1 MESPRY
7 GNSIR
12 VGSTRIA
19 GFIPFPTFII
29 FIASFLFAFIFIIL
43 EQIVFGIA
51 LIVVAFFLLAI
62 FGIPFGSSDRTLA
75 ARFLARMRH
84 NRRVA
89 DGEATFVNNHLSDRA
104 AEDLMGLPGALHTI
118 KPVKAVDGMGSEV
131 ELLHHTGVDMATVTF
146 ACAPRGVA
154 LQTQEDTDMQVGS
167 FSGFL
172 GSLASEGG
180 LHGVAVTV
188 DSIQKSSVPMAEA
201 ALEVLDPNSP
211 AASQA
216 IYRES
221 IGAMPLAV
229 SNVSTYVTLGWELS
243 ELDDDVEGA
252 YAEIVS
258 RLPRHESRLR
268 ASGAGPMHA
277 MSDPEYGDLMY
288 TAYNPDREREVERDI
303 QNDRPVV
310 RHFERSGPDFI
321 DGSHK
326 RVVLHDGVASMT
338 VMMMVPD
345 LGKKTETTYRRL
357 FEPSKH
363 FLRKRVTMLYRPI
376 PIHKNRS
383 RINNAE
389 RKSTAELSSQ
399 QHVTQFDTT
408 KAQGV
413 QVTMNQMT
421 RGALVHEWAL
431 MATVT
436 FEPTKAAQ
444 REAENEIKT
453 MMGGMEYHFVD
464 YAADAAFHQ
473 TLPLG
478 IFPWVYAA
486 DKKLLENSE
495 QELQKEK

>member
-12 VGSTRIA
+12 VGTTRIA

-29 FIASFLFAFIFIIL
+29 LLASFLIGFIFIIL
-43 EQIVFGIA
+43 EQFIFGIVF
-51 LIVVAFFLLAI
+51 IVVAAFLLAI
-62 FGIPFGSSDRTLA
+62 LGIPFGSSDRTLVM
-75 ARFLARMRH
+75 RVLARIRH

-89 DGEATFVNNHLSDRA
+89 DGEATFVNNHLSDRS

-118 KPVKAVDGMGSEV
+118 KPVKALDGLGSEV
-131 ELLHHTGVDMATVTF
+131 ELLHHSAVDMATVTF
-146 ACAPRGVA
+146 ACSPRGVA

-180 LHGVAVTV
+180 LLGASVTV
-188 DSIQKSSVPMAEA
+188 DSILKSSVPMAEA
-201 ALEVLDPNSP
+201 ALESIDPYAP
-211 AASQA
+211 AASKQ
-216 IYRES
+216 IYRET
-221 IGAMPLAV
+221 IGSMPLSV
-229 SNVSTYVTLGWELS
+229 SNVLTYVTLGWQLS
-243 ELDDDVEGA
+243 ELDDDTEGA

-258 RLPRHESRLR
+258 RLPGHESRLQ
-268 ASGAGPMHA
+268 AAGAGPMHA
-277 MSDPEYGDLMY
+277 MNDPEYGDLMY
-288 TAYNPDREREVERDI
+288 TAYNPARESEVERDI

-310 RHFERSGPDFI
+310 RHFEKSGPDFI
-321 DGSHK
+321 DATHP
-326 RVVLHDGVASMT
+326 RVVLHDGVASMS
-338 VMMMVPD
+338 VMMLIPD
-345 LGKKTETTYRRL
+345 PGKKTEKTYRRL

-376 PIHKNRS
+376 PVSQSRS

-389 RKSTAELSSQ
+389 RTSATELSSQ
-399 QHVTQFDTT
+399 RHVTQFDTV

-413 QVTMNQMT
+413 QATMNQMT

-431 MATVT
+431 MVTVT
-436 FEPTKAAQ
+436 FEPSRAAQ
-444 REAENEIKT
+444 REAENEIKA
-453 MMGGMEYHFVD
+453 MMGGMKYHFVD

-486 DKKLLENSE
+486 DRKLLENSE
-495 QELQKEK
+495 RELQEGE